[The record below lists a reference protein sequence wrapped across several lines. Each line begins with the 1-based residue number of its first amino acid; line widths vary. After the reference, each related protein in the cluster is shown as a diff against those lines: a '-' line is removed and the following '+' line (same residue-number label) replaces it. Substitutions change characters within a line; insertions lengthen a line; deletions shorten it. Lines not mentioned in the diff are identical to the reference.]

1 MIFGYISTCNCLQ
14 SVPSGRLKMEH
25 IFRSFAYFRMLGDI
39 LSTNSKDVSSFEDLC
54 SLLYIIIDSRKY
66 LVGDMGCVCR
76 MKDIY
81 EEDVSVL
88 PQCQW

>member
-1 MIFGYISTCNCLQ
+1 
-14 SVPSGRLKMEH
+14 
-25 IFRSFAYFRMLGDI
+25 MLGDI

-76 MKDIY
+76 MKDIMKKMCRFFLNANG
-81 EEDVSVL
+81 DKRNCVFAMDH
-88 PQCQW
+88 